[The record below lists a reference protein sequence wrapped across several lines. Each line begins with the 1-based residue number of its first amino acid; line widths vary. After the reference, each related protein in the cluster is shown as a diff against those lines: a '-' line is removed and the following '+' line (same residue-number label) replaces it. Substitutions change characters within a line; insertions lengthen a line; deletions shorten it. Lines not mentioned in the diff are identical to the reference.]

1 MKQRFIVLLPFAVST
16 VFHGFVVYF
25 FWTVDLDFLRAA
37 GMGARMGHQLVGAYI
52 PAARRS
58 GAAIRLGRD
67 TLLACGVARTGRAS
81 GAADKGGEE
90 LFAALRKP

>member
-1 MKQRFIVLLPFAVST
+1 
-16 VFHGFVVYF
+16 
-25 FWTVDLDFLRAA
+25 
-37 GMGARMGHQLVGAYI
+37 MGHQPVGTYI

-58 GAAIRLGRD
+58 GVAIRRGRD
-67 TLLACGVARTGRAS
+67 TLWAFGVARTGRAS